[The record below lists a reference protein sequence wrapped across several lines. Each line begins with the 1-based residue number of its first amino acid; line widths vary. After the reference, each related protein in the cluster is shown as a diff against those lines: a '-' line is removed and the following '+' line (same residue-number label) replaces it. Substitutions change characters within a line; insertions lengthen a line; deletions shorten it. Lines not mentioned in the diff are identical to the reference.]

1 MRYRNGHSC
10 RKLKT
15 QMGRTY
21 WIRMKPAEVA
31 EVMSMRATVVLAPI
45 ALLIAWAWA
54 AGLLK

>member
-1 MRYRNGHSC
+1 MRYRNGHYC

-31 EVMSMRATVVLAPI
+31 EVMGMRMTVVLAPI